1 MFKPIPLATLCVLGL
16 ALDGLAGT
24 TVVDSIHQV
33 SPPGAVGSEQVLI
46 IENDE
51 LGNQRILSIGHP
63 GGTITRPRPCKRE
76 EPVAAMDCSG
86 KDLRNVRWDE
96 AKVPGS
102 QFDGAD
108 LRGASLTGA
117 HLENATFNDARLDGA
132 DLSRARLINCDFNNA
147 SLSGARLNHAQV
159 INSDFMDADL
169 TGTDLTGASMIN
181 AEFMATR
188 LQGATWVDGRRC
200 REGSVGSCRR

>member
-76 EPVAAMDCSG
+76 AQEERDQPPA
-86 KDLRNVRWDE
+86 
-96 AKVPGS
+96 
-102 QFDGAD
+102 
-108 LRGASLTGA
+108 
-117 HLENATFNDARLDGA
+117 ENQP
-132 DLSRARLINCDFNNA
+132 RAPDQL
-147 SLSGARLNHAQV
+147 
-159 INSDFMDADL
+159 
-169 TGTDLTGASMIN
+169 
-181 AEFMATR
+181 
-188 LQGATWVDGRRC
+188 
-200 REGSVGSCRR
+200 